1 MAARALAAVLGFA
14 WATAATAVVADNPPW
29 ARFEVATGQAAL
41 SGKPILF
48 FVSTDLA
55 PGATV
60 LAGGLDR
67 MFGARILRP
76 RWDEFHWV
84 KVADL
89 KTMDL
94 VKANVVNEL
103 IITDSDLNELF
114 RGVVKTGPEAEKGMN
129 DALKKWVGRPIP
141 YKTYDA
147 GTFKQA
153 SGKPLVLVFADT
165 AKDSVAV
172 LTALE
177 QPMLAK
183 FTEKCDFARFTFKK
197 DGEDAKRWNV
207 VSAPTVIVLDT
218 SKEEGQKA
226 IFERAPGKKSP
237 PELKAL
243 ILRALK
249 ACEKKAGK

>member
-1 MAARALAAVLGFA
+1 MAARALAAILGLA
-14 WATAATAVVADNPPW
+14 WATAATAVVDDNPPW
-29 ARFEVATGQAAL
+29 ARFEVATAQSGL

-55 PGATV
+55 PGATA

-67 MFGARILRP
+67 MFGARTLRP
-76 RWDEFHWV
+76 RWGEFHWV

-94 VKANVVNEL
+94 VKANAVNEL
-103 IITDSDLNELF
+103 IITDPDLNELF
-114 RGVVKTGPEAEKGMN
+114 RGIVRTVPEAEKGIEA
-129 DALKKWVGRPIP
+129 ALLKYAPRPVP

-147 GTFKQA
+147 STFKQA
-153 SGKPLVLVFADT
+153 AGKPLILVFADGG
-165 AKDSVAV
+165 KDSAAV

-183 FTEKCDFARFTFKK
+183 FTEKCDFARYTFKK
-197 DGEDAKRWNV
+197 DDPGAKQWNV
-207 VSAPTVIVLDT
+207 VSAPTVLVLDT

-226 IFERAPGKKSP
+226 IAERAPGKKSP

-249 ACEKKAGK
+249 ACEKKAGQ

>member
-1 MAARALAAVLGFA
+1 MAARALAAVLGLA
-14 WATAATAVVADNPPW
+14 WATAASAGADDNPPW
-29 ARFEVATGQAAL
+29 ARFEVATAQAGL

-55 PGATV
+55 PGATA

-103 IITDSDLNELF
+103 IITDADLNELF
-114 RGVVKTGPEAEKGMN
+114 RGVVKTGPEAEKGIN

-147 GTFKQA
+147 GTFKQ
-153 SGKPLVLVFADT
+153 STGKPLILVFADG
-165 AKDSVAV
+165 AKDSVAL

-183 FTEKCDFARFTFKK
+183 LTEKCDFARYTFAK
-197 DGEDAKRWNV
+197 DAEGVKRWNV
-207 VSAPTVIVLDT
+207 VSAPTIIVLDT

-226 IFERAPGKKSP
+226 VSERVSGKKSP
-237 PELKAL
+237 PEIKAL

-249 ACEKKAGK
+249 KCEKAVDR

>member
-1 MAARALAAVLGFA
+1 MAARVLAAVLGLA
-14 WATAATAVVADNPPW
+14 WATAASARPDDNPPW

-55 PGATV
+55 PGATT

-67 MFGARILRP
+67 MFGARTLRP
-76 RWDEFHWV
+76 RWGEFHWV

-103 IITDSDLNELF
+103 IITDADLNELF
-114 RGVVKTGPEAEKGMN
+114 RGVVKTVPEAEKGI
-129 DALKKWVGRPIP
+129 DEALKKWVGRPIP

-147 GTFKQA
+147 GTFKQ
-153 SGKPLVLVFADT
+153 STGKPLILVFADG
-165 AKDSVAV
+165 AKESVAV

-183 FTEKCDFARFTFKK
+183 LTEKCEFARYTFKK
-197 DGEDAKRWNV
+197 DDENAKRWNV
-207 VSAPTVIVLDT
+207 VSAPTILVLDT

-226 IFERAPGKKSP
+226 IAERAPGKKSA

-249 ACEKKAGK
+249 VCEKAAGR

>member
-1 MAARALAAVLGFA
+1 MAARALAAVVGLA
-14 WATAATAVVADNPPW
+14 WTMAASATADDNPPW
-29 ARFEVATGQAAL
+29 ARFETATAMSGL

-55 PGATV
+55 PGATT

-67 MFGARILRP
+67 MFGSRILRP

-94 VKANVVNEL
+94 VKANVVNEM
-103 IITDSDLNELF
+103 IITDSDLHELF

-147 GTFKQA
+147 GTFKQSA
-153 SGKPLVLVFADT
+153 GKPLILVFADLT
-165 AKDSVAV
+165 KDSLAV
-172 LTALE
+172 LSALE

-183 FTEKCDFARFTFKK
+183 LTEKCDFARFTFAK
-197 DGEDAKRWNV
+197 DAECVKQWNV
-207 VSAPTVIVLDT
+207 VSAPTIIILDT

-226 IFERAPGKKSP
+226 ISERAPGKKSP
-237 PELKAL
+237 PEIKAL

-249 ACEKKAGK
+249 KCEKAADK

>member
-1 MAARALAAVLGFA
+1 MAARALAALLGLT
-14 WATAATAVVADNPPW
+14 WTMAASAGTDDNPPW
-29 ARFEVATGQAAL
+29 ARFEVATAQAGL
-41 SGKPILF
+41 SGRPILF

-55 PGATV
+55 PGATT
-60 LAGGLDR
+60 LEGGLDR
-67 MFGARILRP
+67 MFGSRVLRP
-76 RWDEFHWV
+76 RWGEFHWV

-94 VKANVVNEL
+94 VKANVVNEM

-129 DALKKWVGRPIP
+129 EAMKKWVGYPIP

-153 SGKPLVLVFADT
+153 SGKPLILVFADG
-165 AKDSVAV
+165 AKDSQAV

-183 FTEKCDFARFTFKK
+183 LTQKCDFARFT
-197 DGEDAKRWNV
+197 
-207 VSAPTVIVLDT
+207 
-218 SKEEGQKA
+218 
-226 IFERAPGKKSP
+226 
-237 PELKAL
+237 
-243 ILRALK
+243 
-249 ACEKKAGK
+249 

>member
-1 MAARALAAVLGFA
+1 MAARALATFVFLA
-14 WATAATAVVADNPPW
+14 WTAASSAGMDDNPPW
-29 ARFEVATGQAAL
+29 TRFEVATAQAAL

-55 PGATV
+55 PGATT
-60 LAGGLDR
+60 LDGGLDR

-76 RWDEFHWV
+76 RWGEFHWV

-89 KTMDL
+89 KSMDL
-94 VKANVVNEL
+94 VKANAVNEL
-103 IITDSDLNELF
+103 IITDPDLNELF
-114 RGVVKTGPEAEKGMN
+114 RGTVKTAPEAEKGIN
-129 DALKKWVGRPIP
+129 DALKKYVPRPIP

-147 GTFKQA
+147 TTFKQA
-153 SGKPLVLVFADT
+153 TGKPLILVFADT

-177 QPMLAK
+177 QPMLARY
-183 FTEKCDFARFTFKK
+183 TEKCDFARFVFKK
-197 DGEDAKRWNV
+197 DEEGVKKWNV
-207 VSAPTVIVLDT
+207 VSSPTIIVLDT

-226 IFERAPGKKSP
+226 ISERAPGKKSA

-249 ACEKKAGK
+249 ICEKQADR

>member
-1 MAARALAAVLGFA
+1 MAARALATLAFLA
-14 WATAATAVVADNPPW
+14 WTTAASAVVDDNPPW
-29 ARFEVATGQAAL
+29 ARFEVATAQAGL

-55 PGATV
+55 PGATT
-60 LAGGLDR
+60 LDGGLDR
-67 MFGARILRP
+67 MFGARTLRP
-76 RWDEFHWV
+76 RWGEFHWV

-89 KTMDL
+89 KSMDQ
-94 VKANVVNEL
+94 VKANAVNEL
-103 IITDSDLNELF
+103 IITDPDLNELF
-114 RGVVKTGPEAEKGMN
+114 RGIVKTAPEAEKGMN
-129 DALKKWVGRPIP
+129 DALRKFAPRPIP

-147 GTFKQA
+147 DTFKQA
-153 SGKPLVLVFADT
+153 TGKPLILVFADN
-165 AKDSVAV
+165 AKESLAA

-177 QPMLAK
+177 QPMLARY
-183 FTEKCDFARFTFKK
+183 TEKCDFARFVFKK
-197 DGEDAKRWNV
+197 DEEAVKKWNV

-226 IFERAPGKKSP
+226 IFERAAGKKSA

-249 ACEKKAGK
+249 KCEKDAAR